1 MNADSTRNIFFI
13 FSVSLIC
20 SVVITSLSIDLA
32 WHYALVKKILTDGGI
47 RVGFSD
53 YLREVQFLPPASH
66 YLSAALAFLF
76 TDPLQSMQF
85 TGVFFT
91 GLAWLTL
98 NSFISRVE
106 PKASVV
112 FLFLIIFF
120 ALPKFFDLPII
131 GKELVDNYLFS
142 QLIGTSVGLYLFFYV
157 TKLKTDLRWDTL
169 TLLIFFLLQFF
180 HASFSIIFFASIF
193 ILRFSPP
200 LFDCFIK
207 RHSKRAILKTIFRS
221 FAFGISGLVLFFTHP
236 YTETAR
242 ELKNHNGHI
251 GFKYFTSGAT
261 DIAVLGHIFIFF
273 IFLCALLLFVRH
285 LSSRSHLGKTTQDPF
300 FPLMCLFVATA
311 SITALQDVLFLF
323 GILSAYIVKKN
334 FFVLVT
340 ITLMMLAII
349 SLRSAT
355 ISKLSGKILNLIQ
368 FVPKGIQVSVGC
380 LIFLAIVIRFWTD
393 PRANYFDYL
402 KYSKSV
408 NLATTTFIPE
418 KLNNLVLTDFTKV
431 PMTLNF
437 LFSVGDLRA
446 NQGALQAARI
456 QPFLVDLPNPS
467 YVLTDK
473 IITSVEPSTK
483 IGYFTV
489 VSGLDYSRPPELL
502 TNIDYQLSKDNAVTY
517 VLLREGFAAPEQ
529 WGTWTSAKT
538 ATFQFAVGPDTREES
553 LSAVFAFGAWI
564 EEKHNKVK
572 FEVFVNGKNVSEHE
586 ITRPHGNKITVPLF
600 IEEAEKYITVS
611 FVFDSDKSPQELGL
625 SGDVRKLNLAFTNLK
640 IVSGSGL

>member
-1 MNADSTRNIFFI
+1 MSPESTRNIVFI
-13 FSVSLIC
+13 VFVSLIC

-47 RVGFSD
+47 SVGFSD

-66 YLSAALAFLF
+66 YLSASFAFLF
-76 TDPLQSMQF
+76 SDPLQSMQF

-98 NSFISRVE
+98 NSLISRID

-131 GKELVDNYLFS
+131 GRELVDNYLFS
-142 QLIGTSVGLYLFFYV
+142 QLIATSVGLYFFLYV

-193 ILRFSPP
+193 IFKFSPP
-200 LFDCFIK
+200 LFDCFK
-207 RHSKRAILKTIFRS
+207 KPHSKRAILTIISRS
-221 FAFGISGLVLFFTHP
+221 FAFGISGLALFFTHP
-236 YTETAR
+236 YTEMAR

-251 GFKYFTSGAT
+251 GFKHFTSGAT
-261 DIAVLGHIFIFF
+261 DIALPGHIFILL
-273 IFLCALLLFVRH
+273 IFLFALLLFVRH
-285 LSSRSHLGKTTQDPF
+285 LSSRSQLGKTTQDPA
-300 FPLMCLFVATA
+300 FPLICLFVAT
-311 SITALQDVLFLF
+311 SSVTALQDVLFLF

-334 FFVLVT
+334 FFVLVSV
-340 ITLMMLAII
+340 TLMMLAII
-349 SLRSAT
+349 TLRSTT
-355 ISKLSGKILNLIQ
+355 ISKMAGKILNLSQ
-368 FVPKGIQVSVGC
+368 MVPKGIQLSVGS
-380 LIFLAIVIRFWTD
+380 LIFFAIVVRFWTD

-408 NLATTTFIPE
+408 NLAATTFIPGE
-418 KLNNLVLTDFTKV
+418 LDNLVLTDFTKV

-456 QPFLVDLPNPS
+456 QPFLVNLPNPS

-473 IITSVEPSTK
+473 IISGAEPSTK

-489 VSGLDYSRPPELL
+489 VSGLDYSRPPELM
-502 TNIDYQLSKDNAVTY
+502 TNIDYQLSKDNAITY
-517 VLLREGFAAPEQ
+517 ALLREGFAAPEP

-538 ATFQFAVGPDTREES
+538 ATFRFAVGPETHEES
-553 LSAVFAFGAWI
+553 LSAIFAFGAWI
-564 EEKHNKVK
+564 EEKHNEVK
-572 FEVFVNGKNVSEHE
+572 FKVFVNGKNVSEYE
-586 ITRPHGNKITVPLF
+586 ITQPHGNEITVPLF

-640 IVSGSGL
+640 IVSGRGL